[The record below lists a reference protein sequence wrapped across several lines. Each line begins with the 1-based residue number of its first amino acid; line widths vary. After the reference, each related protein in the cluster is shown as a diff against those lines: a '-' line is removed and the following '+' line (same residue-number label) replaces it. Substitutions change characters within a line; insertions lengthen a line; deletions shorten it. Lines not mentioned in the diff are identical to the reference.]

1 MANTTVDSLQIEV
14 QATSAKAATEINRLT
29 ESLQRLQGVARQPGL
44 EKISRQLQGMA
55 KTPSMAAMEKE
66 LARLEKQAIKDGD
79 ALLALQEK
87 LEELQRFKGI
97 GNPLT
102 IADTD
107 SKIRETERQIRE
119 LSTII
124 DETDAKIRALRQSLW
139 QKWPYLEIIA
149 PQNLLTDIIHQE
161 NNSGEII
168 QAVREATFAA
178 ANRIVEAIQNQDTS
192 VHLDGKQLMQ
202 TVERQQRQRG
212 ADIMPSIL

>member
-139 QKWPYLEIIA
+139 QKWPYLLWRLRMAASCVPPRLALWVSTPAHE
-149 PQNLLTDIIHQE
+149 QTRRSLLRKI
-161 NNSGEII
+161 S
-168 QAVREATFAA
+168 
-178 ANRIVEAIQNQDTS
+178 
-192 VHLDGKQLMQ
+192 
-202 TVERQQRQRG
+202 
-212 ADIMPSIL
+212 